1 MTRPPVIPGRLFVIP
16 GLTRNLLLLALLLS
30 TLTLSA
36 QEVSV
41 QGVVGENNAYGWF
54 GGAAVGLHYPITKAF
69 EADAGIEAT
78 SPGVGAFTLTARP
91 VFTLPYGSLFL
102 EGTFHSEVYG
112 CYRNVLFVSAA
123 SIGYRMPYLTAQLG
137 VSTRILGGLDRRWS
151 STDDYVVEPF
161 DVLYRVACQVRPP
174 ESRWNLGAGVGNFT
188 RFHYERS
195 MQPIFFLD
203 GTADLGHGL
212 RFLAELDLRPTGM
225 YHLTAYWYGFSLYAG
240 VAYRFGK

>member
-1 MTRPPVIPGRLFVIP
+1 MKKH
-16 GLTRNLLLLALLLS
+16 LLLALLL
-30 TLTLSA
+30 LAAPVLSA

-41 QGVVGENNAYGWF
+41 QGVVGQNNAYGWF
-54 GGAAVGLHYPITKAF
+54 GGAAVGLHYPVTRAF
-69 EADAGIEAT
+69 EADAGVEAT
-78 SPGVGAFTLTARP
+78 SPGVCSFTVTARP

-102 EGTFHSEVYG
+102 EGTFHSEVYA

-123 SIGYRMPYLTAQLG
+123 SVGYRMPYLTAQLG
-137 VSTRILGGLDRRWS
+137 VSTRILGGLEKRWS

-161 DVLYRVACQVRPP
+161 DVLYRVAFQVRPP
-174 ESRWNLGAGVGNFT
+174 ESRWNLGGGVGNFT

-203 GTADLGHGL
+203 GTADVGHNL
-212 RFLAELDLRPTGM
+212 RVLAELDLRPTGM